1 MTIMKTKITYIAI
14 FIFSLTFSSLFAQG
28 TEGETSN
35 SNYASQR
42 NADLQQTTNA
52 QATLAKESSTVTSA
66 RAAAADLVNYQAVA
80 RDAGGLLI
88 TNTAVT
94 IDFMI
99 HEGTAA
105 GTVIFTETQN
115 LMTDANG
122 VFAAQIGSVTPLA
135 VAWGANSHFLEVM
148 LNGTSVGTTEFVSV
162 PYAKSAD
169 TMPVGAAIGDGS
181 VSSADVVTIVGDNTV
196 EGEIIDIR
204 ASNVVTIDNDL
215 MNMDMPAGSS
225 VDAQFI
231 EARNG
236 GDVQFQVQ
244 GDGRTL
250 INATTTAPVLN
261 TVYGNSMPIA
271 FGSVALGFSDIQTG
285 YGITSFA
292 NPAVGE
298 YDIEID
304 HATDMSNCVVLVTPY
319 TGAFGAPEICGYEPT
334 GTNTF
339 KVRIQTVAGVATNS
353 AFTFV
358 VYGNH

>member
-1 MTIMKTKITYIAI
+1 MKTKITYVAI
-14 FIFSLTFSSLFAQG
+14 FIFSLTFAGLFAQG
-28 TEGETSN
+28 TEGVTSN
-35 SNYASQR
+35 SNYTSER

-52 QATLAKESSTVTSA
+52 QATLADETSSTST
-66 RAAAADLVNYQAVA
+66 RAAAANLINYQAVA

-88 TNTAVT
+88 TNTSVA

-99 HEGTAA
+99 HEGAT
-105 GTVIFTETQN
+105 GGPVIFSETKN

-122 VFAAQIGSVTPLA
+122 VFAAQIGSGVPLT
-135 VAWGANSHFLEVM
+135 VPWNANSYFLEVM

-169 TMPVGAAIGDGS
+169 TMPTDARIGDS
-181 VSSADVVTIVGDNTV
+181 SISSADVVTITGDNSLV
-196 EGEIIDIR
+196 GEIIDIR
-204 ASNVVTIDNDL
+204 ATNVITAANDL

-225 VDAQFI
+225 PDAQFI

-236 GDVQFQVQ
+236 GAVQFQVQ

-271 FGSVALGFSDIQTG
+271 FGSVALGFNDIQTG

-304 HATDMSNCVVLVTPY
+304 HATDMSNCVVLITPY

>member
-1 MTIMKTKITYIAI
+1 MKTKITYIAI
-14 FIFSLTFSSLFAQG
+14 FTFLLTFAGVFAQG
-28 TEGETSN
+28 TEGVTGN
-35 SNYASQR
+35 SNYASER

-52 QATLAKESSTVTSA
+52 QATLADETSSATR
-66 RAAAADLVNYQAVA
+66 RAASANLINYQAVA
-80 RDAGGLLI
+80 RDAGGNLMI
-88 TNTAVT
+88 SAAVA

-105 GTVIFTETQN
+105 GPVIFTETQN

-122 VFAAQIGSVTPLA
+122 VFAAQIGSVVPLT
-135 VAWGANSHFLEVM
+135 VPWNANSYFLEVM

-169 TMPVGAAIGDGS
+169 TMPADARIGDS
-181 VSSADVVTIVGDNTV
+181 SISSADVVTITGDNSV
-196 EGEIIDIR
+196 VGEIIDIR
-204 ASNVVTIDNDL
+204 ATNVITAANDL
-215 MNMDMPAGSS
+215 MNMDMPTGSS
-225 VDAQFI
+225 PDAQFI
-231 EARNG
+231 EGRNG
-236 GDVQFQVQ
+236 GAVQFQIQ

-271 FGSVALGFSDIQTG
+271 FGSVALGFNDIQTG

-298 YDIEID
+298 YDVEID
-304 HATDMSNCVVLVTPY
+304 HATDMSNCVVLITPY
-319 TGAFGAPEICGYEPT
+319 TGAFGAPEICGYQPT

-353 AFTFV
+353 AFTIV